1 MSLKKL
7 YYFILPALLLILLS
21 GTAVFADSPLEN
33 VLSEEKVIRLAT
45 TTSTENSGLLHYLL
59 PDFENKSAYKV
70 HVIAVGTGKA
80 LRMGKDGD
88 VDVLLVHA
96 PEAEKEF
103 VRKAYGIKRYA
114 VMYNDFVIIGPD
126 RDPASIRNSSSA
138 QIALQSILISE
149 SLFIS
154 RGDDSG
160 THKKEKMIW
169 ASADVIP
176 KGQWYR
182 EIGQGMGKAIQ
193 IADELGAYTLTD
205 RGTWLSYKD
214 KTSLKLLY
222 QGNADLFNPY
232 GIIAVNPK
240 RYSGINY
247 NGANALIKWLTSKQG
262 QRLISQY
269 KKDGQ
274 VLFIPS
280 ADSINNDNK

>member
-1 MSLKKL
+1 M
-7 YYFILPALLLILLS
+7 
-21 GTAVFADSPLEN
+21 
-33 VLSEEKVIRLAT
+33 
-45 TTSTENSGLLHYLL
+45 
-59 PDFENKSAYKV
+59 
-70 HVIAVGTGKA
+70 GTGKA

-103 VRKAYGIKRYA
+103 IHKGYGIKRHA

-126 RDPASIRNSSSA
+126 SDPASIRNSSSTRA
-138 QIALQSILISE
+138 AFQSIQINK

-160 THKKEKMIW
+160 THKKEKNIW
-169 ASADVIP
+169 ASADVNP

-222 QGNADLFNPY
+222 QGDADLFNPY

-247 NGANALIKWLTSKQG
+247 NGADALINWLTSQQG

-269 KKDGQ
+269 KKLGQ

-280 ADSINNDNK
+280 ADSINNNNKK